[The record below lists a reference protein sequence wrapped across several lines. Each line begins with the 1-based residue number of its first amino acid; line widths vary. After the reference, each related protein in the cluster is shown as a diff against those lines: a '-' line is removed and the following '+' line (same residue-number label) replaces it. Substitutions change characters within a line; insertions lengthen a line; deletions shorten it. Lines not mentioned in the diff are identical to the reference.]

1 MTLIEQ
7 MTLAKVQE
15 VFKEKNYAFF
25 TKGNYNLNIIGVR
38 SPNQVANS
46 FDDYILVIYKVHDKW
61 VINEFTITT
70 DAGLYWLQNPM
81 NKKGTALLVPNQYT
95 RTRGQHTGPVQQHRH
110 R

>member
-46 FDDYILVIYKVHDKW
+46 FDDYMLVIYKK
-61 VINEFTITT
+61 ITV
-70 DAGLYWLQNPM
+70 GLSM
-81 NKKGTALLVPNQYT
+81 SLLLLLMQDCI
-95 RTRGQHTGPVQQHRH
+95 G
-110 R
+110 

>member
-46 FDDYILVIYKVHDKW
+46 FDDYMLVIYKKNNN
-61 VINEFTITT
+61 INGKKKNNKNTNKTII
-70 DAGLYWLQNPM
+70 
-81 NKKGTALLVPNQYT
+81 
-95 RTRGQHTGPVQQHRH
+95 
-110 R
+110 